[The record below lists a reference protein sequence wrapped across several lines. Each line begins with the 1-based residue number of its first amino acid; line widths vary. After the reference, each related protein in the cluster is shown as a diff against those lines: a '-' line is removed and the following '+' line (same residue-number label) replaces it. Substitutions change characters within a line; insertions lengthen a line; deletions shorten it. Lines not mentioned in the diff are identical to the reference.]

1 MIKVMIV
8 DDQQLIL
15 DLLEQMLKNSGEVEV
30 VARAANGN
38 EAIKYASI
46 YNPDVILMD
55 IIMPECDGIEAIK
68 EIKNANANIKILAL
82 TGTNTDDSVIGAIRN
97 GADGYILKNSSKDE
111 LLIAIKGVFHNMRII
126 DKNVRDVIESEGTR
140 KSAEYKTGKTIN
152 LNGVKVSLSE
162 RDINIIKMIVD
173 GKSTNEIAGELFI
186 SEGRLRNI
194 ITEILSRLM
203 LGDRTQLAV
212 FAIKNN
218 LVM

>member
-38 EAIKYASI
+38 EAIKYAAI

-82 TGTNTDDSVIGAIRN
+82 TGTNTDDSVKGAIRN

-140 KSAEYKTGKTIN
+140 KFAEYKTGKTIN

-162 RDINIIKMIVD
+162 REINIIKMIVD
-173 GKSTNEIAGELFI
+173 GKSTNEIARELFI